1 MNREPISTPGLVLVP
16 VAPETAVAIVAG
28 DLTGIAA
35 GSGWPHADTVDG
47 LRMGGGWLVTFDGV
61 VIGDCGTHGAP
72 SDDGEVEI
80 GYGLAEPYRGR
91 GYGTELVTALSD
103 WLLAQPGVERVVAR
117 DVEAAN
123 TPSRRALERAGFS
136 LEQVDAEHASYR
148 RAVRRAKPG

>member
-1 MNREPISTPGLVLVP
+1 MHREPIFTPRLVLVP
-16 VAPETAVAIVAG
+16 VAPETAAAIVAG

-35 GSGWPHADTVDG
+35 GTGWPHADTVDG
-47 LRMGGGWLVTFDGV
+47 LRMGGGWLVTLDGV
-61 VIGDCGTHGAP
+61 VIGDCGTHGDR

-136 LEQVDAEHASYR
+136 LEQVDAERASYR
-148 RAVRRAKPG
+148 KVVRRAKPG